1 MLALDSSPTAIERL
15 SSAAQAEGLPLQAQ
29 RADLSAGDLPGEH
42 DTIVAIGLLMFFP
55 RARAL
60 ELLRALQVRVR
71 PGGVAIVNVLLEGTT
86 WLEPFEPGRRH
97 LFAEGELERHFAGWT
112 HLATVRHEFPAPGG
126 ALKRFATGTYVV
138 WYPVIPRTEAHDLPR
153 KLRAAAQRAGR
164 GWLHATL
171 AVGHPPLEPNER
183 PGLTAS
189 GVFIIN
195 PPHTLAAGLKEALPL
210 LVDVLGRGRGQG
222 HAVETGDG

>member
-1 MLALDSSPTAIERL
+1 MEFFERQFQRQARAGEFALNPFEELAMGHLRGDVLELGCGLGNLALAAARRGHTVLALDSSPTAIERL

-126 ALKRFATGTYVV
+126 ALKRFATLV
-138 WYPVIPRTEAHDLPR
+138 AR
-153 KLRAAAQRAGR
+153 KA
-164 GWLHATL
+164 
-171 AVGHPPLEPNER
+171 
-183 PGLTAS
+183 
-189 GVFIIN
+189 
-195 PPHTLAAGLKEALPL
+195 
-210 LVDVLGRGRGQG
+210 
-222 HAVETGDG
+222 